1 MHTLTTTT
9 PSDYLSFY
17 INDTS
22 VSLPQ
27 NIKNGDIIRIDSATK
42 GVTINGTQYLDRE
55 ETYNISISNQDIVV
69 ELIEGIQ
76 KYTCNVIIN
85 YTE

>member
-27 NIKNGDIIRIDSATK
+27 NIKNGDIIKIDSATK
-42 GVTINGTQYLDRE
+42 GVTINGTQYLNRE
-55 ETYNISISNQDIVV
+55 EPYNINISNQDIVV
-69 ELIEGIQ
+69 ELIEGAQ
-76 KYTCNVIIN
+76 KNQCVVIIN

>member
-27 NIKNGDIIRIDSATK
+27 NIKNGDVIKIDSATK
-42 GVTINGTQYLDRE
+42 GVTINGTQYLNRE
-55 ETYNISISNQDIVV
+55 ETYNINISNQDIVV
-69 ELIEGIQ
+69 ELIEGSQ
-76 KYTCNVIIN
+76 KHQCVVIIN
-85 YTE
+85 YIE

>member
-17 INDTS
+17 INNTS

-27 NIKNGDIIRIDSATK
+27 NIKNGDIIRIDSAIK

-55 ETYNISISNQDIVV
+55 ETYNINISNQDIVV
-69 ELIEGIQ
+69 ELIEGVQIHQ
-76 KYTCNVIIN
+76 CVVIIN

>member
-1 MHTLTTTT
+1 MHTLITTT

-27 NIKNGDIIRIDSATK
+27 NIKNRDIIRNNSATK

-55 ETYNISISNQDIVV
+55 ETYNINISNQDIVV

-76 KYTCNVIIN
+76 KYSCNVIIN

>member
-9 PSDYLSFY
+9 PSNYLLFY

-27 NIKNGDIIRIDSATK
+27 NIKNGDIIKIISATK

-69 ELIEGIQ
+69 ELVEGIQ
-76 KYTCNVIIN
+76 KHKCEVIIN